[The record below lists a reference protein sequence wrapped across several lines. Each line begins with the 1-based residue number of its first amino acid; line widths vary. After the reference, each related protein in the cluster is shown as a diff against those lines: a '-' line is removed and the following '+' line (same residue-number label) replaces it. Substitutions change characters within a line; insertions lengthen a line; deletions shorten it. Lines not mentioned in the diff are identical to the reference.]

1 MATISI
7 ALCLATRITV
17 PFIYPNN
24 LQDNTAVAW
33 LVNIGI
39 QLEVTNVYIFLVSG
53 LLADIILIHR
63 CYRLWGS
70 KRRVIVFPSF
80 VVLATF
86 GLSIVIAVVWK
97 REYEPPQY
105 AGSSTIAAIT
115 VNYMSYLVIT
125 LLQNLLLTG
134 MIVGRLWWLNRT
146 TKKLL
151 GGGTATTSQ
160 SLFAIILESGVL
172 LPMFII
178 VAIVLKATQIT
189 DPNLA
194 FAFFDL
200 FLGMN
205 PTQGIIDYI
214 NATAL
219 TQVVGIA
226 STLIIVRVGLGVDA
240 LPNSQNSRTT
250 FSSAEDEESINPEE
264 LNPMAYVNNGEIEH
278 FQLKYTLDELQV
290 DHNCLV
296 DPMDGSKIRL
306 EYHPIDQSHNPQ
318 SIGC

>member
-1 MATISI
+1 
-7 ALCLATRITV
+7 
-17 PFIYPNN
+17 
-24 LQDNTAVAW
+24 
-33 LVNIGI
+33 
-39 QLEVTNVYIFLVSG
+39 
-53 LLADIILIHR
+53 
-63 CYRLWGS
+63 
-70 KRRVIVFPSF
+70 
-80 VVLATF
+80 
-86 GLSIVIAVVWK
+86 
-97 REYEPPQY
+97 
-105 AGSSTIAAIT
+105 
-115 VNYMSYLVIT
+115 
-125 LLQNLLLTG
+125 
-134 MIVGRLWWLNRT
+134 
-146 TKKLL
+146 
-151 GGGTATTSQ
+151 
-160 SLFAIILESGVL
+160 
-172 LPMFII
+172 MFII